1 MTYNKPWLQE
11 NRIYKF
17 YTVVS
22 EVSSFVGNPVH
33 IYLSIYLS
41 IYLCN
46 YLYIY
51 LFISL
56 YVYLSIY
63 LFIYL
68 SIYYLSIYEP
78 IYLSMNLSIYLS
90 IYLSICPSIYLSRAG
105 RSCGCCVP
113 SGWRTWSSRL
123 LSSERCCPGSR
134 GWSRRIRLL
143 LSRQVR
149 RFCDIVTSL
158 DLILHP
164 RQLLIRI
171 LKIFLSNDLMKNK
184 SFKKCKN
191 KTSFS

>member
-1 MTYNKPWLQE
+1 MIKHRNKPVLTYNKPWLQE

-78 IYLSMNLSIYLS
+78 IYLSIYPSIYLSIYYLSIYYLSIYEPIYLS
-90 IYLSICPSIYLSRAG
+90 IYLSVHLSIYLEPGGVVDVVCPAADEPDPADYWVRKDVARVPEVGAG
-105 RSCGCCVP
+105 GSDCSCQD
-113 SGWRTWSSRL
+113 RYND
-123 LSSERCCPGSR
+123 
-134 GWSRRIRLL
+134 
-143 LSRQVR
+143 
-149 RFCDIVTSL
+149 FATS
-158 DLILHP
+158 
-164 RQLLIRI
+164 
-171 LKIFLSNDLMKNK
+171 
-184 SFKKCKN
+184 
-191 KTSFS
+191 

>member
-78 IYLSMNLSIYLS
+78 IYLSIYLSVHLSIYLEPGGVVDVV
-90 IYLSICPSIYLSRAG
+90 CPAADEPDPADYWVRKDVARVPEVGAG
-105 RSCGCCVP
+105 GSDCSCQD
-113 SGWRTWSSRL
+113 RYDD
-123 LSSERCCPGSR
+123 
-134 GWSRRIRLL
+134 
-143 LSRQVR
+143 
-149 RFCDIVTSL
+149 FATS
-158 DLILHP
+158 
-164 RQLLIRI
+164 
-171 LKIFLSNDLMKNK
+171 
-184 SFKKCKN
+184 
-191 KTSFS
+191 